1 MTLRQYEAFLK
12 TVECASVSAAAQA
25 LGVPVLT
32 EQEFLAMLQDA
43 PAEQETT

>member
-1 MTLRQYEAFLK
+1 MSRIIRFGR
-12 TVECASVSAAAQA
+12 CAAKAARAAAQA

-32 EQEFLAMLQDA
+32 EQEFLAMMQDA